1 MNSVEGLAINGRREK
16 IKLGYGTV
24 NFQRRKHPRFNVD
37 LPVEY
42 GRTELST
49 QHGRAFNVSEGGL
62 LLYLPEQMEI
72 GQHLALK
79 LFLLSGSKLQ
89 TTEIL
94 VQVVWVDIY
103 LLEKEWGDYR
113 TGVRFA
119 DISLDDLNKIKNF
132 LRNLLG

>member
-1 MNSVEGLAINGRREK
+1 MEK
-16 IKLGYGTV
+16 ERKYGTV
-24 NFQRRKHPRFNVD
+24 NFERRKYPRFNVD

-42 GRTELST
+42 GRTELSIRNN
-49 QHGRAFNVSEGGL
+49 RAFNVSEGGL
-62 LLYLPEQMEI
+62 LLYLPEPVEV
-72 GQHLALK
+72 GELLALK
-79 LFLLSGSKLQ
+79 LFLPSDSKLQ

-94 VQVVWVDIY
+94 VQVVWVDIH
-103 LLEKEWGDYR
+103 LEKEWGDYR